1 MIDENFIRYAIAH
14 KTAQKELYDDDAERR
29 VQLEIEIKHLK
40 GMLKSQQCECGIIAE
55 RDKDIQIHQGIY
67 VYKQKRITRVTE
79 RDFKAIAGGCQRK
92 E

>member
-29 VQLEIEIKHLK
+29 VQLEIEIKHLRGEIK
-40 GMLKSQQCECGIIAE
+40 
-55 RDKDIQIHQGIY
+55 
-67 VYKQKRITRVTE
+67 
-79 RDFKAIAGGCQRK
+79 CQ